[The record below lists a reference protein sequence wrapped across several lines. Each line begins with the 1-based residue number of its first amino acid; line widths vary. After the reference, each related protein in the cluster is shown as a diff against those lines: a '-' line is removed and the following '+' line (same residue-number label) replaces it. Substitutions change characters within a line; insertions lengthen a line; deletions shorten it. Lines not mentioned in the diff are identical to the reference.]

1 MTDYLSFIFKDDEAE
16 DAILRNIDDFNAIYY
31 DIKNDKFI
39 DIYGG
44 IEDIKNKVTA
54 NGTSWEQFL
63 DLQGQE
69 NIWNNLRD
77 EAQKRIKNS
86 LVLEHIS
93 KVENIK
99 LEDDAIEKKVSEM
112 AKMYNTD
119 EKTVYN
125 QMSKNP
131 QILQSLIQQLISQNI
146 IDFLVENKV
155 NYVTK

>member
-1 MTDYLSFIFKDDEAE
+1 MENKNRAQNKILETIIENAQVDIPDSMINREAK
-16 DAILRNIDDFNAIYY
+16 LLM
-31 DIKNDKFI
+31 
-39 DIYGG
+39 
-44 IEDIKNKVTA
+44 EDIKNKVTA

-146 IDFLVENKV
+146 IDFLVENNKV

>member
-1 MTDYLSFIFKDDEAE
+1 MKEIASRFCI
-16 DAILRNIDDFNAIYY
+16 
-31 DIKNDKFI
+31 
-39 DIYGG
+39 
-44 IEDIKNKVTA
+44 IEPEEIRQLLLFGEKVELTHTMDQYSTSGRVQFSQEPSTGD

-146 IDFLVENKV
+146 IDFLVENNKV